1 MSSSIEKPSGAFLP
15 KQVMSLLIAA
25 WTVSGLA
32 ACGGGGG
39 GGGGGT
45 NPPPPP
51 PPPTR
56 NAELLAFMASD
67 GVSTNGQ
74 NELYTVADD
83 GSGEVL
89 VSQSLAVDR
98 AMIRD
103 FALSPDG
110 QWVAYL
116 ADPNGFAQTSLFVNS
131 VTGGTPVRVS
141 QEASGSRRVESF
153 QWSPDSS
160 QLVYAGNFDIP
171 FSRGDAAREVF
182 IVNRDGSGMTK
193 INGAIGATPT
203 VDVANPQWS
212 PDGRYIV
219 QEVFRF
225 ANNGAAP
232 AAFGLNIYDT
242 TITSPNS
249 RRVAEART
257 RITNVRWSGNGQRL
271 SFTADQET
279 AGVHQARTVDIDSR
293 ANTRVTDNGWIN
305 SDARWSPDSSELA
318 YLDHPSLPFP
328 ADLVVSAGMPGAPD
342 RVLVFLSPNNR
353 EVRAFEWSPDGS
365 AIAYVANAETDNV
378 YELYVVPAD
387 GSGPGV
393 KISQPLM
400 PSTDVFDIAWS
411 PDSQQIAYTA
421 DQVTDTV
428 ESLYVVSR
436 TGSGRVHLSAGLG
449 GEEVKQFDWSNDGQ
463 RVRFSTGPQGRNVV
477 ADKIYSITPNGSGR
491 VQVTN
496 GMLDGPLF
504 FSKQ

>member
-1 MSSSIEKPSGAFLP
+1 MSSSIK
-15 KQVMSLLIAA
+15 KQGRLLQLTSLLIAA
-25 WTVSGLA
+25 WTLGGLA

-39 GGGGGT
+39 GGGGVT

-56 NAELLAFMASD
+56 NAEVLAFMASD

-98 AMIRD
+98 ALVRD

-116 ADPNGFAQTSLFVNS
+116 ADPAGFGQISLFVNS
-131 VTGGTPVRVS
+131 VSGGTPVRVS
-141 QEASGSRRVESF
+141 QEASGPRRVASF

-171 FSRGDAAREVF
+171 LTRGNAAREVF
-182 IVNRDGSGMTK
+182 VVNRDGSGMTK
-193 INGAIGATPT
+193 INGGIGATPT

-225 ANNGAAP
+225 ANNSAAP
-232 AAFGLNIYDT
+232 AAFALNVHDT
-242 TITSPNS
+242 TGTARNS
-249 RRVAEART
+249 RRLVEAET
-257 RITNVRWSGNGQRL
+257 RITNVRWSGNSQRL
-271 SFTADQET
+271 SFTADQAT
-279 AGVHQARTVDIDSR
+279 AGIHQALTINVDGRGI
-293 ANTRVTDNGWIN
+293 TRVTDNGWIN

-318 YLDHPSLPFP
+318 YLDHPSSPFP
-328 ADLVVSAGMPGAPD
+328 ADLVVSAGTGGATD

-353 EVRAFEWSPDGS
+353 EVRAFEWSPDGLS
-365 AIAYVANAETDNV
+365 IAYIANADTDNV
-378 YELYVVPAD
+378 YELFVVPAD
-387 GSGPGV
+387 GSGTGV

-400 PSTDVFDIAWS
+400 PNTDVLEFAWS
-411 PDSQQIAYTA
+411 PDGQRIAYTA

-428 ESLYVVSR
+428 RDLYVVSR
-436 TGSGRVHLSAGLG
+436 TGTGLAHLSAGLA
-449 GEEVKQFDWSNDGQ
+449 GEEVKEFDWSNDGQ
-463 RVRFSTGPQGRNVV
+463 RVRFSTGPQSRTVV
-477 ADKIYSITPNGSGR
+477 ADRMYAIAPNGSSR

-504 FSKQ
+504 FSKW